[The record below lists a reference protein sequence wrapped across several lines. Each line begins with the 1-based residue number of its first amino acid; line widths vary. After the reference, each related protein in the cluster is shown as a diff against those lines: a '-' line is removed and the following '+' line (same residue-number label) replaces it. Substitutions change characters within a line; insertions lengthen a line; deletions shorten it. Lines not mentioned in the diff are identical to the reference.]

1 MWLQLVS
8 GAVIV
13 YGLVKFLLTL
23 RLPNSHRK
31 TVAISGCDSGFGQ
44 LLALRLNSLGVP
56 VVAGCYSE
64 KGEEELKNKASK
76 AKILYTHPLDVTDNE
91 SVTKFSDFVRKVT
104 GGRGLWGIVCNAGIL
119 GNSGPDDWLNAE
131 DYMKTMSVNTFGVMR
146 FVQHL
151 RKFVKIQQGRIV
163 IISSISGRTP
173 RPTVGPYCVS
183 KHAVEAYADVIRH
196 EMCDF
201 GVSVHILEPGFFT
214 TNITQTATNDLDRV
228 WTRLDDEQRHE
239 FGRDFFD
246 KYKHSRFSRLSH
258 CSDDLD
264 SVVDAYEHALL
275 ARFPKTR
282 YWVGWDTI
290 FFYIPLATLPT
301 FLQDWVI
308 HFQRRGR
315 PMPLATK
322 TP

>member
-131 DYMKTMSVNTFGVMR
+131 DYMKTMSEICQDSTRPHRHCF
-146 FVQHL
+146 
-151 RKFVKIQQGRIV
+151 
-163 IISSISGRTP
+163 SISGRTP